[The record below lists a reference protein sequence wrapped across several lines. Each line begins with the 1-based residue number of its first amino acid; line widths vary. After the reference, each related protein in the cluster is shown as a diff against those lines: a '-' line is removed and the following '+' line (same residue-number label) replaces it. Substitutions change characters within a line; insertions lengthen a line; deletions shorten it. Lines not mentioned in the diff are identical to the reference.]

1 MAGDKMYQAMKE
13 IAKSKGI
20 KASPQ
25 HDLYKMYAPYFLNV
39 FYYIPVK
46 CTRD

>member
-25 HDLYKMYAPYFLNV
+25 HDLYKMYAPYFLNA
-39 FYYIPVK
+39 FYCEIPSVK
-46 CTRD
+46 